1 MNKNS
6 KVSLFVLF
14 LLVVGFSSCLKRNDF
29 QDEPQIEYLDFVKYQ
44 NTQGKDSIGVL
55 KFKFTDGDGDIGL
68 DQQDTFPPF
77 DTSSVYYY
85 NFYVK
90 YFEKQNGEFVEV
102 ILAQPNNS
110 RIPNITPEGQNKT
123 LEGEIDIALY
133 INNPLSNYDTIK
145 FEAYI
150 FDRALHQ
157 SNTIETPEIV
167 VVK

>member
-29 QDEPQIEYLDFVKYQ
+29 PDEPQIEYLDFVKYQ

-77 DTSSVYYY
+77 NEGSLHYY

-90 YFEKQNGEFVEV
+90 YFEKAEW
-102 ILAQPNNS
+102 
-110 RIPNITPEGQNKT
+110 
-123 LEGEIDIALY
+123 
-133 INNPLSNYDTIK
+133 
-145 FEAYI
+145 
-150 FDRALHQ
+150 
-157 SNTIETPEIV
+157 
-167 VVK
+167 